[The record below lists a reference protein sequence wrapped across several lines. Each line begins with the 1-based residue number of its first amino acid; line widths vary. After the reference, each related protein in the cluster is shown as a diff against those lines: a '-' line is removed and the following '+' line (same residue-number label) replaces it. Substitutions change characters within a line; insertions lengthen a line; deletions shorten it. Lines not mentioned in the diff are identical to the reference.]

1 MSGPCARFSAG
12 KVLRL
17 KEPYECIPL
26 ARAAS
31 PARLIHP
38 MLSETE
44 LLKKSLAIYSPS
56 GQEAPLAAF
65 LVEQMK
71 ARGFSAWIDEAGN
84 ARGMV
89 GSGDRTL
96 LLLGHMDT
104 VPGFIPVREVEGK
117 LFGRGSVDAKG
128 PLCAFVAAAARL
140 ERSSLAGKRILVV
153 GAVEEECPTSKG
165 ARFLFDQCKPDFIL
179 IGEPSGWEGIT
190 LGYKGRMALALTVT
204 KDLTHRASAS
214 MTAAAEAVAGWS
226 RLLDWQKEV
235 NSSKRV
241 FDQIDFSL
249 LNMGGENDGFVERA
263 WMEIDV
269 RIPVGFEETRFSV
282 FLDTMRSQGAEVQV
296 KGEVQ
301 AIKASKNNLL
311 VRAFV
316 QAIRAHGSEPRF
328 KLKTGTSDMNIVGAR
343 WRVPVVAY
351 GPGNSRLDHTPHE
364 HIHLEEYCRAIS
376 VLQTVLARL

>member
-1 MSGPCARFSAG
+1 
-12 KVLRL
+12 
-17 KEPYECIPL
+17 
-26 ARAAS
+26 
-31 PARLIHP
+31 
-38 MLSETE
+38 
-44 LLKKSLAIYSPS
+44 
-56 GQEAPLAAF
+56 LAAF

-190 LGYKGRMALALTVT
+190 LGYKGRMELALTVT

-269 RIPVGFEETRFSV
+269 RTPVSFEETRFSV
-282 FLDTMRSQGAEVQV
+282 FLDTIRSQGAEVQV

-301 AIKASKNNLL
+301 AIKASKNNPL